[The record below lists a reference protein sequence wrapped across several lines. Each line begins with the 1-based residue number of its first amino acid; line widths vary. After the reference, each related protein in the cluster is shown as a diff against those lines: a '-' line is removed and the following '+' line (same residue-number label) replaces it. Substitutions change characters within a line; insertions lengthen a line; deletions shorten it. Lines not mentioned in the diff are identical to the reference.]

1 MKKHYEEQIRELMD
15 KQTKLEKE
23 VLVAEKDKERMKKD
37 LGKLDQVTHISTRD
51 LLFCLSLQV
60 VHLY

>member
-51 LLFCLSLQV
+51 SLFINFRLKKQV
-60 VHLY
+60 

>member
-23 VLVAEKDKERMKKD
+23 VLIAEKDKERMKKD
-37 LGKLDQVTHISTRD
+37 LGKLD
-51 LLFCLSLQV
+51 
-60 VHLY
+60 